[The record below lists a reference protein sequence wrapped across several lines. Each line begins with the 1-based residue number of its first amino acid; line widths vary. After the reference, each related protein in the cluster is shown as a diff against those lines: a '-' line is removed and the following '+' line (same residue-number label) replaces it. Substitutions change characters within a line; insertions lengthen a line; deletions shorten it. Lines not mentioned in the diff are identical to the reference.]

1 MGGGRL
7 LFLFYPSVG
16 ISFMWNL
23 ICTVFET
30 VAILWQK
37 EWFWVI
43 FVHLHPIGRQISSP
57 RPNLIIYYFFRN
69 HQNSLQS
76 FLMVNE
82 YYHFECWQQN
92 ITYHFLLIYFHGGI
106 ITYTV
111 TFYKMINLRTKLNFI
126 ISLLFF
132 CGQACLSYINV

>member
-1 MGGGRL
+1 MYYIRNCGNSLAKGMILSYFRSFTPHWMANIVSKAKPDYL
-7 LFLFYPSVG
+7 L
-16 ISFMWNL
+16 
-23 ICTVFET
+23 
-30 VAILWQK
+30 
-37 EWFWVI
+37 
-43 FVHLHPIGRQISSP
+43 
-57 RPNLIIYYFFRN
+57 FFRN

-82 YYHFECWQQN
+82 YYHFERWQPN

-106 ITYTV
+106 ITCTI

-132 CGQACLSYINV
+132 CGQACLSSINV